1 MVRNRAALLIL
12 IAFSLSSL
20 KVLGQAVWEVRK
32 KPTAIQVDGFLQE
45 WDAVTGLTLQAGGP
59 GVRTESVSQADD
71 VSAVLKAAWDKDN
84 LYVALEWK
92 DNTWDV
98 EQVLRQQAV
107 WVTPQQQRRERMLF
121 YDYLKIQVNDPEFDY
136 VLWLTPRIDNRGP
149 YLWSRLLSGAKRME
163 KATSP
168 PAITA
173 RQQDTKA
180 TIEILLPWRELQV
193 KPKAG
198 KTLPLTLL
206 LADSDLKGKPLELKL
221 SQLKSLVWDGVIK
234 LAE

>member
-84 LYVALEWK
+84 LYVAL
-92 DNTWDV
+92 
-98 EQVLRQQAV
+98 
-107 WVTPQQQRRERMLF
+107 
-121 YDYLKIQVNDPEFDY
+121 
-136 VLWLTPRIDNRGP
+136 
-149 YLWSRLLSGAKRME
+149 
-163 KATSP
+163 
-168 PAITA
+168 
-173 RQQDTKA
+173 
-180 TIEILLPWRELQV
+180 
-193 KPKAG
+193 
-198 KTLPLTLL
+198 
-206 LADSDLKGKPLELKL
+206 
-221 SQLKSLVWDGVIK
+221 
-234 LAE
+234 